1 MKRLLISWSVLASL
15 PLFAACGV
23 FQTNP
28 VPPEPNVTGL
38 HSQHLA
44 WRNAVHRS
52 PDGQATFRPL
62 QRAETAVDKAESQ
75 QSVDE
80 FDSDAFDQAKAQL
93 NKARETWDEIA
104 EDRNPDVDKLG
115 RIANQAHEAER
126 LAQIAQYTAQRELN
140 VAQLQDLQSQ
150 QQQDQLAQGDGS
162 QMDSQE
168 LIGKHVVPEML
179 GQLQFQEGTAQLTS
193 ESHQVI
199 ERLAEL
205 VKAHPQLGVGIFGF
219 TSDQQPSNERLEA
232 FVEANPK
239 LKQQDLDRDQ
249 KVKAYQQGLS
259 DARAQDVAQLLVQ
272 AGISSR
278 RIGARGMGSSHPIAS
293 NDTTQGQ
300 RQNARVEAIMVPLR
314 E

>member
-1 MKRLLISWSVLASL
+1 MKRLLILWSVLACL

-23 FQTNP
+23 FRTNP
-28 VPPEPNVTGL
+28 APPEPNVTGL
-38 HSQHLA
+38 HSQHMA

-52 PDGQATFRPL
+52 PDGRSTFRPL

-75 QSVDE
+75 QSVQE
-80 FDSDAFDQAKAQL
+80 FDSDAFNQAKEQLQEAQQ
-93 NKARETWDEIA
+93 AWDEIA
-104 EDRNPDVDKLG
+104 EDSNPDVDKLG
-115 RIANQAHEAER
+115 RIANQAHDAER

-150 QQQDQLAQGDGS
+150 QQQLAQGDGS

-219 TSDQQPSNERLEA
+219 TSNQQPSDERLQA
-232 FVEANPK
+232 FVESNPE
-239 LKQQDLDRDQ
+239 LKEQDLDRDQ
-249 KVKAYQQGLS
+249 KIAAYQQGLS
-259 DARAQDVAQLLVQ
+259 DARAHDVAQLLVQ
-272 AGISSR
+272 AGISSQ
-278 RIGARGMGSSHPIAS
+278 RIGARGMGASHPIAT
-293 NDTTQGQ
+293 NETTAGQ
-300 RQNARVEAIMVPLR
+300 RQNARAEAIMVPLR